1 MPCCCQATLPGR
13 RNKTLKPLKGS
24 MSWSF
29 GHRYILCPVSLYQAN
44 QATCSLPLSA
54 DGCDQGTECIDK
66 VTNDLLQFQSLFLMY
81 MYQKS
86 ILLVPWLHI
95 VKTVY
100 KRIFACKL
108 TNNICVIILVR
119 CCGPH
124 LLFAT
129 RLHTSCLGW
138 CRSVRR
144 RTHHVTPRR
153 TRVWRVRRWT
163 TPSQY

>member
-66 VTNDLLQFQSLFLMY
+66 VTNDQLQFQSLFLMY

-86 ILLVPWLHI
+86 NQIYFPGGQLP
-95 VKTVY
+95 
-100 KRIFACKL
+100 
-108 TNNICVIILVR
+108 
-119 CCGPH
+119 PH
-124 LLFAT
+124 LS
-129 RLHTSCLGW
+129 TSLPSRPHGLPWEEPHAGW
-138 CRSVRR
+138 GDL
-144 RTHHVTPRR
+144 
-153 TRVWRVRRWT
+153 RVRGGLCCPPR
-163 TPSQY
+163 PQCYPELPCSLSYDLCARGAPLSFGCG